1 MKAVRRWWL
10 LFGSGAVVL
19 TAVLAWVSVVV
30 LDLERAEHAARDH
43 GAHQERVRLGLWR
56 MDSWLAP
63 QLAREA
69 ARPYFEYASYYPQER
84 AYTRMLQPLDAQEI
98 LTASPLLTFASDVF
112 PLHFQVDAEGAFTS
126 PQRPFGR
133 QLDLALQTCVSAD
146 VPESQGDRLALLF
159 HQVTYEELL
168 ASTARSEGRLSRLDE
183 AAPVVE
189 ASEAR
194 DRWADGGAYQT
205 LLPPANP
212 EPQQD
217 AQTWLNKKELG
228 KRAQAAQSAA
238 SNIAPGSFENSLPF
252 PPQTRGDLEDLAP
265 PAVAAS
271 VEVGPLV
278 PVWYDD
284 GQRLLYARR
293 VGVDDEVLVQG
304 VTVDWPVLRD
314 TLLGEVADLL
324 PEATLTPALEPSDDD
339 DAVLATTPAVC
350 GTPEP
355 PIAGPSG
362 MTPARWTLALGWVA
376 VVLAIGA
383 AGHTV
388 RSSLELGERRSRF
401 ASAVTHELR
410 TPLTTFRMYSEML
423 ADGMIT
429 DDTTRTEYLGT
440 LRDESE
446 RLSRL
451 VENVLEYARL
461 EEGRTESRAAATSVG
476 ELLDG
481 LAPALRRRSEEADQ
495 TLELDA
501 GSAAGQVLSCD
512 ATIVGQ
518 VLFNLVDN
526 AAKYAADAQDRRV
539 HVRAET
545 ASAALHL
552 LVSDH
557 GPGVSDAA
565 RATVFEAF
573 ERNAPDAVPG
583 VGLGLA
589 LSRGLARR
597 LGGDLLLDDSDE
609 GARFRLVLPLT
620 PPS

>member
-1 MKAVRRWWL
+1 MKALRRWWL
-10 LFGSGAVVL
+10 LFGAGAVAL

-30 LDLERAEHAARDH
+30 LDLERAEHAARDR

-69 ARPYFEYASYYPQER
+69 ARPYFEYASYYPQDR
-84 AYTRMLQPLDAQEI
+84 AYTRMLQRIDAQDV
-98 LTASPLLTFASDVF
+98 LVASPLLTFASDVF
-112 PLHFQVDAEGAFTS
+112 PLHFQVDAEGTFSS

-146 VPESQGDRLALLF
+146 VPESQGDRLAVLF

-194 DRWADGGAYQT
+194 SRSADDGAYSA
-205 LLPPANP
+205 LLPPGKA

-217 AQTWLNKKELG
+217 EQTWLNKKELG
-228 KRAQAAQSAA
+228 KRAQTVQSAT
-238 SNIAPGSFENSLPF
+238 SNVAPGSFENSLPMPSVQTLGDQL
-252 PPQTRGDLEDLAP
+252 PPP
-265 PAVAAS
+265 VAAS
-271 VEVGPLV
+271 VDVGPLV

-293 VGVDDEVLVQG
+293 VEVDDDVLMQG
-304 VTVDWPVLRD
+304 VTVDWPVLRER
-314 TLLGEVADLL
+314 LLAEVDDLL
-324 PEATLTPALEPSDDD
+324 PEATLTPVLESAQDD
-339 DAVLATTPAVC
+339 DALLATTPVVLD
-350 GTPEP
+350 TPAP
-355 PIAGPSG
+355 DTTGPEG

-376 VVLAIGA
+376 VILAVAA

-429 DDTTRTEYLGT
+429 DEATRTEYLGT

-481 LAPALRRRSEEADQ
+481 LAPALRRRSEEVGQ

-501 GSAAGQVLSCD
+501 GQAAGQVLSCD

-539 HVRAET
+539 HIAAET
-545 ASAALHL
+545 AGAALHL

-597 LGGDLLLDDSDE
+597 LGGDLLLDTVDE

-620 PPS
+620 PPA